1 MGGCQLDL
9 MNNSFWKGIF
19 SGFNLSIGK
28 TVVLEI
34 IAGLAKKP
42 IQQLQCV
49 KGLQIS
55 LAQS

>member
-1 MGGCQLDL
+1 

-34 IAGLAKKP
+34 IAGLATKP